1 MSPQATAMIDA
12 SLRQLREGLHM
23 ATLLL
28 EAEAGGSDAAIKADQ
43 LHERVS
49 FEERML
55 RAKYSRE
62 LLGGGAASAPAAQR
76 QRRIAATAANP
87 AEVIETRLRECQEH
101 ARSLEEYLQ
110 FFGLGKA
117 AEFYKRVRFEL
128 YDLETEARQ
137 LFPAES
143 PPEGQLP
150 RSQRPVGEQLR
161 QALSFC
167 PLYFIVD
174 ESLLTVR
181 DPLKLVFDIT
191 SGGVRVVQLRM
202 KRLGGAELL
211 ELAQKLKR
219 ICDDRECLLIIND
232 RVDIA
237 LMCRASGVHLG
248 EHDPPVHEV
257 RRIAPDLLLGATVRS
272 AQAAVEAQAAGAD
285 YVGCGSVFGSKTK
298 PGLPLVGLR
307 GLGRVASA
315 VEIPV
320 IGIGGITLERCAE
333 VMKAGAAG
341 FCSVSPFLAKVNARN
356 LAGDFRK
363 AGMIEGPG
371 KY

>member
-1 MSPQATAMIDA
+1 MSQQATALIDT

-23 ATLLL
+23 VSLQL
-28 EAEAGGSDAAIKADQ
+28 EAEAGGSDTASKADQ
-43 LHERVS
+43 IHERVT

-62 LLGGGAASAPAAQR
+62 LLGGGMPSAPAAQR
-76 QRRIAATAANP
+76 QRRTITTAANP
-87 AEVIETRLRECQEH
+87 AEVIESRLRECQEH

-128 YDLETEARQ
+128 YDLESETRQ
-137 LFPAES
+137 LFADES
-143 PPEGQLP
+143 PPASPQAPHP
-150 RSQRPVGEQLR
+150 RPAGEQLR
-161 QALSFC
+161 QALDFC

-174 ESLLTVR
+174 ESLLSVR
-181 DPLKLVFDIT
+181 DPLKLVFDVT

-202 KRLGGAELL
+202 KRLSGAGLL

-232 RVDIA
+232 RVDVA

-257 RRIAPDLLLGATVRS
+257 RRIAPDLLLGATVRN

-298 PGLPLVGLR
+298 PGLPVVGLR
-307 GLGRVASA
+307 GLGRVAAA
-315 VEIPV
+315 VELPV
-320 IGIGGITLERCAE
+320 IGIGGITLDRCAE
-333 VMKAGAAG
+333 VMKTGAAG
-341 FCSVSPFLAKVNARN
+341 FCAVSPFLAKVNARN

-363 AGMIEGPG
+363 AGILEAPG

>member
-1 MSPQATAMIDA
+1 MSPQATALIDT

-23 ATLLL
+23 VTLQLQ
-28 EAEAGGSDAAIKADQ
+28 AEASNSDAANKADQ
-43 LHERVS
+43 IHERVA

-55 RAKYSRE
+55 RARYSRE
-62 LLGGGAASAPAAQR
+62 LLGGGMPGSPAAQR
-76 QRRIAATAANP
+76 QRRTITTAANP
-87 AEVIETRLRECQEH
+87 AEVIETHLRECQEH

-137 LFPAES
+137 LFAEEGGAATPS
-143 PPEGQLP
+143 PLHARAG
-150 RSQRPVGEQLR
+150 GEQLR

-174 ESLLTVR
+174 ESLLSVR
-181 DPLKLVFDIT
+181 DPLKLVFDVT
-191 SGGVRVVQLRM
+191 SGGVRVVQLRI
-202 KRLGGAELL
+202 KRMGGAELL
-211 ELAQKLKR
+211 ELAMKLKR

-248 EHDPPVHEV
+248 ETDPPVHEA
-257 RRIAPDLLLGATVRS
+257 RRIAPDLLIGATVRN

-285 YVGCGSVFGSKTK
+285 YVGCGSVFGSRTK
-298 PGLPLVGLR
+298 PGLPQIGLR
-307 GLGRVASA
+307 GLGRVAAA

-320 IGIGGITLERCAE
+320 VGIGGIGIERCAE

-341 FCSVSPFLAKVNARN
+341 FVAISPFLAKVNARN
-356 LAGDFRK
+356 LAADFRK
-363 AGMIEGPG
+363 AGTIEGPG